1 MSDPKL
7 DHMKRP
13 QSPNRSSHHPDPG
26 HHTWSLLLLHGI
38 CQWLCLKNIKI
49 VFASLKQTTPGL
61 KALPWII
68 WVSKG
73 EKHPRK
79 APVLMNHKPKLE
91 QATGFAPHS
100 ARCPCSEMSE
110 PVQVQMT
117 VRQCQD
123 SVQLFRTVAGISA
136 NIHQHI
142 PSFIQC
148 SVRHGFHSSRM
159 TSACDRKQSTCQM
172 LLSKPASRQAPPA
185 QVTPTACSHKSLLFE
200 RQGIQVWLT
209 ESEVI
214 ET

>member
-7 DHMKRP
+7 DYMKRP

-38 CQWLCLKNIKI
+38 CRWLCLKNIKI

-68 WVSKG
+68 RVSKG

-123 SVQLFRTVAGISA
+123 SVQLPLQNSCRNLSEHSPA
-136 NIHQHI
+136 H
-142 PSFIQC
+142 PE
-148 SVRHGFHSSRM
+148 FHSVFSSTRFSFFPNDLGM
-159 TSACDRKQSTCQM
+159 WQETVDLSNAAKQT
-172 LLSKPASRQAPPA
+172 
-185 QVTPTACSHKSLLFE
+185 
-200 RQGIQVWLT
+200 GIQAGASSTSHIHCLFA
-209 ESEVI
+209 
-214 ET
+214 